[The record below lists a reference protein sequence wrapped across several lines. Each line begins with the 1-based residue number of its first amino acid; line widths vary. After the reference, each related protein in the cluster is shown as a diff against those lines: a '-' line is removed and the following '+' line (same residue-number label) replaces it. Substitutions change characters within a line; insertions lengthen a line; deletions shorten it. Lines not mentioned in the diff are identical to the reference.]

1 MLKLGDLHIFLRCSF
16 IFTLKNRQT
25 HRHTWIKYHSRYI
38 YIYIYI
44 IQINIGPSLRLVSR
58 SLYDILVIRY
68 GSGPSWS
75 LFHLLVDQAIQS
87 LVASP
92 LSLKSHMIWGI
103 VHVCSTP
110 SLISAVWFIQIA
122 NLQQQWCSHGS
133 VNTSKKRH
141 CCLSVMHLTA
151 EAELSLGLWETLLF
165 RAQFTDSSTERLLCA
180 FLILDLSCSEHQR
193 ERQIRGRETLTQ
205 RMRWSQ
211 SVRSVLFV
219 F

>member
-1 MLKLGDLHIFLRCSF
+1 MLKLGVLHIFLRCSF

-25 HRHTWIKYHSRYI
+25 HRHTWIKYHSRDIYIYI

-141 CCLSVMHLTA
+141 WCHFLWRTWQQRLSFHSDCEKHFCLEHNSQTA
-151 EAELSLGLWETLLF
+151 
-165 RAQFTDSSTERLLCA
+165 AQRDYCVRFWYWICPVQNT
-180 FLILDLSCSEHQR
+180 R
-193 ERQIRGRETLTQ
+193 ERDRYVGERHLHRECVGASL
-205 RMRWSQ
+205 
-211 SVRSVLFV
+211 
-219 F
+219 